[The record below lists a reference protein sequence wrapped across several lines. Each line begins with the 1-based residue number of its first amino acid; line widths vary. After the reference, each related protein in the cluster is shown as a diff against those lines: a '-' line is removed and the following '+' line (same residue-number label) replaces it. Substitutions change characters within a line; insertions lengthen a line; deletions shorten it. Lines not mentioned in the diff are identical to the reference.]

1 MAGTKMEDGSMLDAS
16 QPATTQPDS
25 DIDTVSAAPAACT
38 AACAN
43 AAPAARASASTFACA
58 SVHTTTTS
66 LKAITLHAHPA
77 PRRTAARVTVCSLPL
92 ALNDP
97 S

>member
-16 QPATTQPDS
+16 QLATTQPDS

-38 AACAN
+38 AACASAN
-43 AAPAARASASTFACA
+43 AAPAARAFASTFACA
-58 SVHTTTTS
+58 SVHATTTS

-77 PRRTAARVTVCSLPL
+77 PRQAAARVTVCS
-92 ALNDP
+92 
-97 S
+97 